1 MTSVGIIPEYVTVP
15 AQHGPATVPGC
26 PVGKINV
33 GRAGVRS
40 SVASET
46 AYGPYVAVPV
56 GPRGTLTHQVWSL
69 GEPVGYVHFDLET
82 FKWAVSHELH
92 GKRDFIQWSEM
103 YAAVEMLQFVRQS
116 AKYPFTYAA
125 AR

>member
-1 MTSVGIIPEYVTVP
+1 MTSFGIIPEYVTVP

-26 PVGKINV
+26 PVGAIP
-33 GRAGVRS
+33 GSPLGTRS

-46 AYGPYVAVPV
+46 AYGPYVAVPI
-56 GPRGTLTHQVWSL
+56 GPRSTLTHQVWSL

-103 YAAVEMLQFVRQS
+103 YAAVEMLQFVVLS
-116 AKYPFTYAA
+116 AKHPFAYAA